1 MQVVPYLYFNGNCE
15 EAYNF
20 YFEALGGEKT
30 DIMRYGD
37 QGPEVPPEVAQ
48 RVMHTELKLGD
59 NLIYF
64 SDTSSEGEYQV
75 GSNVQINLN
84 LDSEA
89 EIRKVYE
96 GLSQGATVT
105 MELQDTFWGAIYGA
119 LVDKFGVSWSFNYMK
134 EQPKE

>member
-37 QGPEVPPEVAQ
+37 QGPEVPPEVAK

-64 SDTSSEGEYQV
+64 SDTSSEGEHQI
-75 GSNVQINLN
+75 GSNLQINLN

>member
-37 QGPEVPPEVAQ
+37 QGPEVPPEVAK
-48 RVMHTELKLGD
+48 RIMHTELKLGD

-64 SDTSSEGEYQV
+64 SDTSSEGEHQI

-119 LVDKFGVSWSFNYMK
+119 LTDKFGVSWSFNYMK

>member
-20 YFEALGGEKT
+20 YHEALGGEKT

-37 QGPEVPPEVAQ
+37 QGPEVPPEVAK
-48 RVMHTELKLGD
+48 RIMHTELKFGD

-64 SDTSSEGEYQV
+64 SDTSSEGEYQT
-75 GSNVQINLN
+75 GSNVQLNLN
-84 LDSEA
+84 LDSED

-119 LVDKFGVSWSFNYMK
+119 LTDKYGVSWSFNYMK
-134 EQPKE
+134 EQA

>member
-20 YFEALGGEKT
+20 YFEALGGDKT

-64 SDTSSEGEYQV
+64 SDTSSEGEHQV

-89 EIRKVYE
+89 EIHKVYE

-119 LVDKFGVSWSFNYMK
+119 LTDKFGVSWSFNFMK

>member
-37 QGPEVPPEVAQ
+37 QGPEVPPEVAK

-64 SDTSSEGEYQV
+64 SDTSSEGEHQI